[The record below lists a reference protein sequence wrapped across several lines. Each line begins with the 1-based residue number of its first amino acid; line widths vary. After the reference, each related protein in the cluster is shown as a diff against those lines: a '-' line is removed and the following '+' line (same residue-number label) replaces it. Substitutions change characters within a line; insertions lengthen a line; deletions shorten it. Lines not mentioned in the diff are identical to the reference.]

1 VCNIFADDIQAAL
14 KRYERR
20 PDSLDR
26 GGLLSYE
33 DCSGFEIP
41 QTINYYAISLSRQTY
56 DETIIDVTSMC
67 RVLRGEITGIA
78 RDLLVSA
85 RLNMVPKDDNKYR
98 PICIECA
105 VCKHFGATASD
116 IARKAVGPGLH
127 PIQTGGSL
135 RCGVEFDARIAD
147 IAFRQQHA
155 IIAVDIANAFN
166 TVRHHPIFD
175 AIMERCQPMAR
186 LFRWK
191 YGTPSEMRDHSGII
205 VAHTRT
211 GVGQGDRSRGMYYF
225 KN

>member
-1 VCNIFADDIQAAL
+1 
-14 KRYERR
+14 
-20 PDSLDR
+20 
-26 GGLLSYE
+26 
-33 DCSGFEIP
+33 
-41 QTINYYAISLSRQTY
+41 
-56 DETIIDVTSMC
+56 MC
-67 RVLRGEITGIA
+67 RVLRCEITGIA

-85 RLNMVPKDDNKYR
+85 RLNMVLKDDNKYR
-98 PICIECA
+98 PIRIECA
-105 VCKHFGATASD
+105 VYRHFGATASD

-175 AIMERCQPMAR
+175 ANMERYQPMAR
-186 LFRWK
+186 FFRWK
-191 YGTPSEMRDHSGII
+191 YGTPSEMRDHSGNI

-211 GVGQGDRSRGMYYF
+211 GVGQGDPCGGTFFRTRLPDRPPQPVTTPPERVSCL
-225 KN
+225 